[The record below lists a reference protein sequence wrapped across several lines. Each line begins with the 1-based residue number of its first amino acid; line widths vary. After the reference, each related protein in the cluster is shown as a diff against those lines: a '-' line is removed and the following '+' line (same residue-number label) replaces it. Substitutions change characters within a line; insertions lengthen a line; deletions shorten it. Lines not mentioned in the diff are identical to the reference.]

1 MGKTGQR
8 ASAFVLLWV
17 SFGIICGCLFCSCLC
32 DLRARLCV
40 AFIAFGVVFDHAV
53 FSATVCVLFDH
64 AVVSALCVLFGL
76 AVFSAS

>member
-1 MGKTGQR
+1 MVRITN
-8 ASAFVLLWV
+8 
-17 SFGIICGCLFCSCLC
+17 
-32 DLRARLCV
+32 LRARLCV
-40 AFIAFGVVFDHAV
+40 AFIAFSVVFDVDHAV